1 MILRAEAFDGD
12 RQKGLPAPLSMCGI
26 HAAPL
31 RAIPA
36 KSYGARRGIR
46 EENHPDNKKRFT
58 FENEVIYK
66 PFNNLLG
73 NMTRALLL
81 SSFAVILASCGQD
94 NNSSI
99 DTELLST
106 DIHVS
111 VAQQALVLPFVA
123 SDAYAHQK
131 LSFSLNRKGDSER
144 AQEALGQFLYDSTD
158 PNKPLELDSLSVVV
172 KTYGW
177 DDVDT
182 HHKPLCPLLTRE
194 WARSVCD
201 NPWAAI
207 QQALPA
213 GRFQLVDLRRL
224 QVGNTRGAI
233 NCRDDGKPRLPLP
246 QKPRE
251 AVMVCEAMVYGGDDD
266 EFHSAVIRIDGDLGA
281 LWMVWRYGQNG
292 ETAEEMA
299 DREGKAIV
307 AFVQYALGQSE
318 DFSAL
323 HADMCRLRRPGSND
337 SPHGADCEHATR

>member
-1 MILRAEAFDGD
+1 
-12 RQKGLPAPLSMCGI
+12 
-26 HAAPL
+26 
-31 RAIPA
+31 
-36 KSYGARRGIR
+36 
-46 EENHPDNKKRFT
+46 
-58 FENEVIYK
+58 
-66 PFNNLLG
+66 
-73 NMTRALLL
+73 MTRALLL
-81 SSFAVILASCGQD
+81 SSFAVILASCGED
-94 NNSSI
+94 NYSSI

-111 VAQQALVLPFVA
+111 VAQHALVLPFVA
-123 SDAYAHQK
+123 SDDYPYQK

-144 AQEALGQFLYDSTD
+144 TQEALGHFLHDSAA

-177 DDVDT
+177 NDGDT
-182 HHKPLCPLLTRE
+182 DYKRVCPLLTRE

-201 NPWAAI
+201 NPWAAT

-213 GRFQLVDLRRL
+213 NRFQLVNLRRL
-224 QVGNTRGAI
+224 QVGNTRGTI

-246 QKPRE
+246 QKPGE

-266 EFHSAVIRIDGDLGA
+266 QYHSAVIRIDGDLGA

-299 DREGKAIV
+299 DREGKAIF
-307 AFVQYALGQSE
+307 AFVQYALGQNE

-323 HADMCRLRRPGSND
+323 HADMCRLRRPGSNN
-337 SPHGADCEHATR
+337 SPHGADCDHSTR